1 MLDKFLNSI
10 GLCTLNHHWELYRS
24 HKLCKEELCVALD
37 KLERYEANISVVKRT
52 GLRVVKKVDY
62 EER

>member
-1 MLDKFLNSI
+1 MLDKFLNGI
-10 GLCTLNHHWELYRS
+10 GLCTLRSNFKQGTEL
-24 HKLCKEELCVALD
+24 KLCKEELCVALD